1 MNNVR
6 LHSLNEIYTI
16 MFKGVLTAKYLRKA
30 KNAGLLDQQFIE
42 RIMLAVTE
50 VNGCDICSY
59 AHTKMALES
68 GMSENEIKNMLA
80 ANLEDVPSAQVMAIM
95 FAQHYAETNGNP
107 SSESWQRIVDE
118 YGDITAYG
126 ILAAIRIIMMGNVL
140 GIPWSAFMK
149 RLKGDQLGHSSLGYE
164 LSVMIIGSLMVI
176 FVIFHVLIA
185 NLFRIKAIDL

>member
-95 FAQHYAETNGNP
+95 FAQHYAETNGKP
-107 SSESWQRIVDE
+107 TLESWQKIIDT
-118 YGDITAYG
+118 YGNVAADG
-126 ILAAIRIIMMGNVL
+126 ILATIRIIMMGNVL

-149 RLKGDQLGHSSLGYE
+149 RLKGNRSNHSTLKYE

-176 FVIFHVLIA
+176 VVIVHVLIA
-185 NLFRIKAIDL
+185 KIFNVKVIDI